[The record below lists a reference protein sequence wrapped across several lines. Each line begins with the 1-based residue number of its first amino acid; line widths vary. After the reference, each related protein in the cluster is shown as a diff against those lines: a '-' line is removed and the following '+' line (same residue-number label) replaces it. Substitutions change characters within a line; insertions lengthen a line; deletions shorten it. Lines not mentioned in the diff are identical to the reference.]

1 MSELLWK
8 FGAQTA
14 LVTSG
19 HQHYPGTI
27 RDESKKPAATS
38 SEFAMNTG
46 VESEN
51 DRSLDQWID
60 YIQTLHQREIDLS
73 LERVR
78 SVYERMYPN
87 GLAYKIVNIAGTN
100 GKGSTAELMASIYRE
115 AGYKVGKFTSPH
127 LVEFNERFNLN
138 GQPVSDQLLLD
149 AFDCVET
156 YRQDTPITFFEYGTL
171 LAIELFAKA
180 NVDIA
185 VMEIGLGGRLDSV
198 NILDPDAA
206 IVTSISVDHTA
217 WLGNTIEQIAYE
229 KVGIARPET
238 PLVIGLIDAPQNMLN
253 YANEIGAELSQ
264 IGQNFSYAKSK
275 VSDTWDWIGSRQTL
289 KELPLPYQQG
299 GVQLSNCSLAL
310 QAIDLLDQY
319 LPVSAVQA
327 HSGIANAMI
336 EGRCQV
342 ISREP
347 LIVLDVSHNESSVSR
362 LAEFI
367 ESAIGK
373 STGKIIAVCGML
385 KDKEISVSLG
395 QIADQV
401 DTWHLAGIAND
412 RGANSDEIAEHVRA
426 VSIKPQFN
434 YQKVE
439 LAYDAAVK
447 TLTADDCLVV
457 FGSFHIV
464 GDILAHVRKSA

>member
-1 MSELLWK
+1 MGELDMTI
-8 FGAQTA
+8 G
-14 LVTSG
+14 VG
-19 HQHYPGTI
+19 PQH
-27 RDESKKPAATS
+27 
-38 SEFAMNTG
+38 
-46 VESEN
+46 
-51 DRSLDQWID
+51 DRSIDQWID

-78 SVYERMYPN
+78 SVYKRMYPH
-87 GLAYKIVNIAGTN
+87 GLSFKVVNIAGTN

-115 AGYKVGKFTSPH
+115 AGFTVGKFTSPH

-138 GQPVSDQLLLD
+138 GQSVSDQPLLD

-156 YRQDTPITFFEYGTL
+156 HRQDTPITFFEYGTL

-206 IVTSISVDHTA
+206 IVTSISIDHTA

-229 KVGIARPET
+229 KVGIARPDT
-238 PLVIGLIDAPQNMLN
+238 PLVIGLINAPLTMLD
-253 YANEIGAELSQ
+253 YVKEIGAELSQ
-264 IGQNFSYAKSK
+264 VGQNFSYARSK
-275 VSDTWDWIGSRQTL
+275 VSETWDWIGSRQTL
-289 KELPLPYQQG
+289 KELPLPYQQD

-310 QAIDLLDQY
+310 QVIDLLDQY
-319 LPVSAVQA
+319 LPVSAAQA
-327 HSGIANAMI
+327 HSGIAKARI

-347 LIVLDVSHNESSVSR
+347 LIVLDVSHNETSVSR

-367 ESAIGK
+367 SSEIGQRTAK
-373 STGKIIAVCGML
+373 VVAVCGML

-395 QIADQV
+395 QIADHV
-401 DTWHLAGIAND
+401 DSWYLTSIDND
-412 RGANSDEIAEHVRA
+412 RGASSDEIAEHVRS
-426 VSIKPQFN
+426 VSNKPQFS

-439 LAYDAAVK
+439 LAYEAAVK

-464 GDILAHVRKSA
+464 GDILAHVRKPA